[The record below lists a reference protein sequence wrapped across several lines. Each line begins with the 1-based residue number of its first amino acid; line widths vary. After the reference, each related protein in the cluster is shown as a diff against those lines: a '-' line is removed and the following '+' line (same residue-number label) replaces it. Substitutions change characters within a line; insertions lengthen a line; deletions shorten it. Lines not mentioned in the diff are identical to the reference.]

1 LPQRRGKVDLPM
13 KKTIRKL
20 VVRSETLRALDNG
33 NLTRAVGGSVVP
45 LRESGDKQCAQAVV
59 ITAACG

>member
-1 LPQRRGKVDLPM
+1 M

-33 NLTRAVGGSVVP
+33 NLPRAVGGSVIP
-45 LRESGDKQCAQAVV
+45 LRESGEKQCTEAVV
-59 ITAACG
+59 ATEACA